1 MLKSRFLICERSCV
15 QFLSPEEWVDV
26 LGVDQSLHD
35 LVAEFKAKVAILGGL
50 FVAGC
55 QKEESL
61 RCLMSALP
69 ISISNPRQK
78 PVKEASGR

>member
-1 MLKSRFLICERSCV
+1 M

-35 LVAEFKAKVAILGGL
+35 LVAEFKAKVAILRGL

-55 QKEESL
+55 QKEETVQQNNL
-61 RCLMSALP
+61 
-69 ISISNPRQK
+69 
-78 PVKEASGR
+78 